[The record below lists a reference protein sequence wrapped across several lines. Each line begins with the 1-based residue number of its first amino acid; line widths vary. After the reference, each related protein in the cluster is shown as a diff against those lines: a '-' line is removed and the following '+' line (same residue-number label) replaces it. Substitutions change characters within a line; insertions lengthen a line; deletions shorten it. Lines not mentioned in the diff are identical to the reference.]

1 MITTPFTR
9 VYPNTQDGVVDCG
22 ELILTIGYSNEM
34 LMFSTDGGLPNQI
47 LTISND
53 NVALHVNVDQEG
65 TIPMVVQEQG
75 YEWTPVY
82 TRKLT

>member
-9 VYPNTQDGVVDCG
+9 VYPNTQDGVVDCNEPVLTYTSG
-22 ELILTIGYSNEM
+22 DVTIGFEPAADT
-34 LMFSTDGGLPNQI
+34 FFFHCTDSP
-47 LTISND
+47 S
-53 NVALHVNVDQEG
+53 VALHVNVDKEG